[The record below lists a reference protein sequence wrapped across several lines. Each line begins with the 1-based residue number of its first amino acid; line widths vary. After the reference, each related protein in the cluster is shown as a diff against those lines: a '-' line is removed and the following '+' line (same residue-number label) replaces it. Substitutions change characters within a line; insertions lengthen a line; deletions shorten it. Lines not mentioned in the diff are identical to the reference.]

1 MEFAAALAVVAWAD
15 AKSGRTAQL
24 DPEFMDAKLQQYVRA
39 VANDPSVTKIDLSGM
54 KLSGADVAGVV
65 QTLASSTAV
74 VSVK

>member
-1 MEFAAALAVVAWAD
+1 MDLAAALAVVTWAD

-39 VANDPSVTKIDLSGM
+39 AANDPSVTKIDLSGM
-54 KLSGADVAGVV
+54 KLSGAVVAGVV
-65 QTLASSTAV
+65 QTLASTTAV